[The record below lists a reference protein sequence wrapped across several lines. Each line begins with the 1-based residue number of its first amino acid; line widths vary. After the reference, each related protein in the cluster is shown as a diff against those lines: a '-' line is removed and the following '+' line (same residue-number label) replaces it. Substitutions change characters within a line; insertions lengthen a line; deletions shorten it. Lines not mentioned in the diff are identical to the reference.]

1 MSLEPNP
8 QPHNQSHI
16 QSSSSGLGSLPAKS
30 TEMKSPMD
38 KFVDYIKATYKQE
51 IEVS

>member
-1 MSLEPNP
+1 MLLEPNP

-16 QSSSSGLGSLPAKS
+16 QSSSSGLGRNPAKS
-30 TEMKSPMD
+30 TEMRSPMD
-38 KFVDYIKATYKQE
+38 KFVHYIKATYKQE